1 MDFEKIWNHIV
12 SHQGQTFYKIGGQP
26 FTYLANDSAI
36 IPNCAKQRLTKA
48 NFAKCAEEI
57 IGSAGPGAFSN
68 SVRGASYVWSILNDD
83 RIKL

>member
-36 IPNCAKQRLTKA
+36 FQTAQNR
-48 NFAKCAEEI
+48 
-57 IGSAGPGAFSN
+57 
-68 SVRGASYVWSILNDD
+68 D
-83 RIKL
+83 